1 MLFQE
6 QVLLLSSGVCVFM
19 NEQLIDQEKAYPTG
33 INTAS
38 EHIIYRT
45 DGRAIAL
52 CGRAETQQI
61 RHLRDIIL
69 VPQMLFLEL
78 IE

>member
-1 MLFQE
+1 MTHEKMAALA
-6 QVLLLSSGVCVFM
+6 VACSRADKS
-19 NEQLIDQEKAYPTG
+19 EKASDLY
-33 INTAS
+33 IKAS
-38 EHIIYRT
+38 EKHIIYRT

-78 IE
+78 I